1 MSLRVSL
8 TKPKVKKEDEKG
20 IVTNYYI
27 DAIVPLSKEMRMES
41 FKNMVKVTLST
52 IAEMYLRNT
61 TLDNFGMVNYIVDNI
76 DFNFQI
82 NGMYMYYIQEQ
93 LLYGLYRI
101 YIEASRYDSN
111 IMQFDSEAI
120 RQKIGQDLM
129 RYSEIFEA
137 EARNGV
143 I

>member
-1 MSLRVSL
+1 MSLQVSL
-8 TKPKVKKEDEKG
+8 VKQKPKKEDERG

-27 DAIVPLSKEMRMES
+27 EAITPLSKEMRMES
-41 FKNMVKVTLST
+41 FKNMVKVTLSN
-52 IAEMYLRNT
+52 IAEGFLRNT
-61 TLDNFGMVNYIVDNI
+61 ELSNFDMVNYIVDNI
-76 DFNFQI
+76 DFGFQI

-101 YIEASRYDSN
+101 FIEASRYDN
-111 IMQFDSEAI
+111 KIVFDAEEI
-120 RQKIGQDLM
+120 RNRIGQDLM
-129 RYSEIFEA
+129 NYSQIFMS